1 MAEAE
6 GVRPVRQSRSAK
18 TRDRILETL
27 DTALRDGSLERLT
40 VHDIVEKAG
49 CSVGAFYGRFSDK
62 DAAIAGLYRKRR
74 DEFLVRLAAA
84 SDESRDLDDWARRA
98 VALAFDHAVA
108 NRPLLAGAAV
118 RGQAMATIYA
128 DARVAN
134 LELVDQ
140 VTGLL
145 TGRFGLGL
153 AAGEAPSAA
162 AFALAM
168 IGAMSRDAAV
178 FSADLL
184 GSEKTC
190 AWFIDQAAHA
200 VAAYLRSA

>member
-1 MAEAE
+1 MAQTE
-6 GVRPVRQSRSAK
+6 GVRPVRQSRSAR

-27 DTALRDGSLERLT
+27 DKALLDGSLERLT
-40 VHDIVEKAG
+40 VHDIVAEAG
-49 CSVGAFYGRFSDK
+49 CSVGAFYGRFADK
-62 DAAIAGLYRKRR
+62 DAAIAGLYHKRR
-74 DEFLVRLAAA
+74 DQFLARLAAA

-98 VALAFDHAVA
+98 VALAFDHAIA

-118 RGQAMATIYA
+118 RGHAMATIFA
-128 DARVAN
+128 EARVAN

-145 TGRFGLGL
+145 SGRFKLDL
-153 AAGEAPSAA
+153 APGEAPSAA

-178 FSADLL
+178 YSADLL
-184 GSEKTC
+184 GPEKTR

-200 VAAYLRSA
+200 VAAYLRRA